1 MEIDHRV
8 RLNMLYDFY
17 WNLLTQRQKDLFE
30 LRFQYDLS
38 LGEIADNLEI
48 SRQAVNDL
56 LRRTAAQLNNYE
68 ERLNLLAKHRQR
80 TEIIAKLE
88 AALAAEDRVGA
99 SNWLNELK
107 KI

>member
-1 MEIDHRV
+1 LEIDDRV

-17 WNLLTQRQKDLFE
+17 SNLLTPRQKELFE

-68 ERLNLLAKHRQR
+68 ERLHLLAKHRQR
-80 TEIIAKLE
+80 TDIIARLE
-88 AALAAEDRVGA
+88 EVLTAGDTASA
-99 SNWLNELK
+99 SNWLSELK